1 MTKSVIYLN
10 SRLQDTINALEERHS
25 TNIQELKEE
34 INILENKLIVEKAAV
49 DAERTRNN
57 AIMEQQQNTDEELRF
72 SPTLSIEQES
82 VSSVNSVWPAVR
94 LINFTK
100 LQSILNL
107 YVYLII

>member
-1 MTKSVIYLN
+1 MLNYNKMIKSVIYLN

-100 LQSILNL
+100 L
-107 YVYLII
+107 